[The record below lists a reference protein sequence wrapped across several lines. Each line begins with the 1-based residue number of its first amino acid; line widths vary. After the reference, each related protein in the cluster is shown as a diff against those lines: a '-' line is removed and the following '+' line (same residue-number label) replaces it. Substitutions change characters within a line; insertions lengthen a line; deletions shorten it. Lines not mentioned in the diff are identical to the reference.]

1 MSAWDVLPPG
11 EVSSIT
17 TLSFQTSG
25 QEAETGSSLVFQ
37 PTYVPRIVFIKQK
50 TSKEPVLGEFINA
63 AVSIN
68 QQGLHIRMWCQLPEM
83 YSFNVVHLTQDTYS
97 TTALAAN
104 TLTTSVS
111 LEIDMILGTTHHIH
125 AELQQVLPWKKR
137 FSPALLQ
144 RVPICIRGWGKYLCR
159 PSSSPGTHPLS
170 VRVVRQGMLH

>member
-11 EVSSIT
+11 EVSSII

-111 LEIDMILGTTHHIH
+111 LEIDVILGTTHHIH
-125 AELQQVLPWKKR
+125 AELQQVLPRKKR
-137 FSPALLQ
+137 FSPALLSSMFPSAFGGGESTCVGHP
-144 RVPICIRGWGKYLCR
+144 VPQVHT
-159 PSSSPGTHPLS
+159 PSL
-170 VRVVRQGMLH
+170 